1 MTVIAIN
8 AIRMGTSIKEKTM
21 LFVASVI
28 CAAVANIADLMWNIG
43 KQNPGM
49 ISTDRMWTIN
59 FMYFF
64 FLCGCT
70 YCWFLYT
77 QTDLNGKVPSIKFC
91 LFNAIPIFLLI
102 ALLIISYFNGCLFYF
117 DENHGYHQGPLFLL
131 QHVLAYVYILY
142 ASLVC
147 LRHALMSENYARRD
161 DLFAMASFVLPPII
175 CTLFQL
181 FFQTIPILAVG
192 IVISFLL
199 VFIQNLEGMV
209 SKDMLTDIANRREM
223 LRYLSAK
230 LKNVGS
236 GKSLYFMFID
246 IDSFKKQNDEYGHA
260 EGDRALETLAA
271 ALKQLGIETGG
282 FCARLGGDEF
292 AFAVECSD
300 DDEAESVKK
309 RMNDLADEKSGEMN
323 LKMKLSISVGYA
335 KNKSG
340 GEIASLISSADE
352 AMYEEK
358 AAKKAKRL

>member
-1 MTVIAIN
+1 MAVIAIS
-8 AIRMGTSIKEKTM
+8 AIRTGSMIREKTM
-21 LFVASVI
+21 LFVASVS
-28 CAAVANIADLMWNIG
+28 CAALANIADLLWNIG
-43 KQNPGM
+43 KQNLEM
-49 ISTDRMWTIN
+49 ISTDKMWIIN

-77 QTDLNGKVPSIKFC
+77 QTDLNGKIPSMKFC
-91 LFNAIPIFLLI
+91 LFNTVPVFLLI
-102 ALLIISYFNGCLFYF
+102 ALLVISYFNGCLFYF
-117 DENHGYHQGPLFLL
+117 DENGYHQGPLFFL
-131 QHVLAYVYILY
+131 QHVLAYVYVFY

-147 LRHALMSENYARRD
+147 LRHAMLSENYARRD
-161 DLFAMASFVLPPII
+161 DLFAMASFVLPPLF
-175 CTLFQL
+175 CTLLQL
-181 FFQTIPILAVG
+181 LFQTIPILAVG

-246 IDSFKKQNDEYGHA
+246 IDNFKKQNDEYGHA
-260 EGDRALETLAA
+260 EGDRALEALAD
-271 ALKQLGIETGG
+271 ALKQLTIETGG

-292 AFAVECSD
+292 AFAVECSND
-300 DDEAESVKK
+300 VEAESVKK
-309 RMNDLADEKSGEMN
+309 RMNDLADKKSDEMN

-335 KNKSG
+335 KNTSG

-358 AAKKAKRL
+358 TAKKTQRL